1 MQQKVKALKTAF
13 PYTIPVLPGYL
24 FTGIAFG
31 ILLSSKGYHF
41 AWAIAMSLFI
51 YAGSIQI
58 VAVNLLTSAFNPL
71 NAFIITLMV
80 NARHLFYGLSMLVRF
95 RGTGKYKPYLIF
107 GLTDE
112 TYSLL
117 CSAEIPDGVD
127 KDQVMFFITLINHI
141 YWIAASAIGALL
153 GSVFSFNTKGI
164 DFVMTALFIVI
175 FINQWRAQKN
185 HVPALI
191 GLGGSILC
199 LLLFGP
205 DSCIIPSMVLIVAS
219 LTVFR
224 KPIEKGV
231 AQ

>member
-205 DSCIIPSMVLIVAS
+205 DSFIIPSMVLIIAS
-219 LTVFR
+219 LPVFR

>member
-205 DSCIIPSMVLIVAS
+205 DSFIIPSMVLIIAS

>member
-1 MQQKVKALKTAF
+1 LQQKVKALKTAF

-205 DSCIIPSMVLIVAS
+205 DSFIIPSMVLIIAS

>member
-185 HVPALI
+185 HVPALV

-205 DSCIIPSMVLIVAS
+205 DSFIIPSMVLIIAS